1 MKKGLT
7 PKQQRFV
14 QEYLIDLNA
23 TQAAIRA
30 GYSAKTARR
39 IATENL
45 SKPVISEAIQASM
58 AKREIRTEIKQDS
71 VLLEIARVA
80 FSDPRK
86 MFENNRLKSISEIDD
101 DTAAAISSIKVSTK
115 SSEGGEV
122 EFIHEIKFWSKTSA
136 LEMGGKH
143 LGMFS
148 LHNEQKRP
156 KVVIKNL
163 AGDDGK

>member
-30 GYSAKTARR
+30 GYSEKTSFR
-39 IATENL
+39 IGAENL
-45 SKPVISEAIQASM
+45 QKPAIQAAIQADMS
-58 AKREIRTEIKQDS
+58 KREARTEIKQDS

-86 MFENNRLKSISEIDD
+86 MFEDNRLKSINEIDD

-115 SSEGGEV
+115 SNEGGEV
-122 EFIHEIKFWSKTSA
+122 KFIHEIKFWSKTSA

-148 LHNEQKRP
+148 AHNEQKRP